1 LSEIK
6 NLFKVSRDVRVL
18 GIDPGSETTGWGV
31 VEGDGRKYRA
41 VDFGTVKASPRERFA
56 ARLLKISDGVE
67 ELLTRFRPDV
77 CAVEEAFFAV
87 NVKTALKLGQVRGVI
102 LVAAERAGV
111 EIAEY
116 APRLVKQTVVGYGA
130 AEKQQVQ
137 EMVRV
142 LLSLKQTPQPHDAA
156 DALALAI
163 CHFHHGGLAATRT
176 SKPTTTAA
184 RTKLEALLAANPR
197 RRAPR

>member
-1 LSEIK
+1 MRI
-6 NLFKVSRDVRVL
+6 L

-31 VEGDGRKYRA
+31 IEGDARRYA
-41 VDFGTVKASPRERFA
+41 LVDFGTVKANPRERFA
-56 ARLLKISDGVE
+56 ARLLKIAVGVE
-67 ELLTRFRPDV
+67 GLIEKFRPDV

-87 NVKTALKLGQVRGVI
+87 NPNTALKLGHVRGVV
-102 LVAAERAGV
+102 LLAAERAGV

-137 EMVRV
+137 EMMRV
-142 LLSLKQTPQPHDAA
+142 LLKLKEAPKPFDAS
-156 DALALAI
+156 DALAVAVTHI
-163 CHFHHGGLAATRT
+163 HH
-176 SKPTTTAA
+176 A
-184 RTKLEALLAANPR
+184 RTPQRSKMKAAPARAKLEALLAANPR

>member
-1 LSEIK
+1 M
-6 NLFKVSRDVRVL
+6 RVL

-31 VEGDGRKYRA
+31 VEGDARRYA
-41 VDFGTVKASPRERFA
+41 VVDFGTVKAKARERFA
-56 ARLLKISDGVE
+56 ARLLKISVGVE
-67 ELLTRFRPDV
+67 ALIEKFRPDV

-87 NVKTALKLGQVRGVI
+87 NAKTALKLGHVRGVV
-102 LVAAERAGV
+102 LLAAERAGV

-116 APRLVKQTVVGYGA
+116 APRLVKATVVGYGA

-142 LLSLKQTPQPHDAA
+142 LLKLREAPAPLDAS
-156 DALALAI
+156 DALGVAI
-163 CHFHHGGLAATRT
+163 THMHHAGAPRT
-176 SKPTTTAA
+176 DKTNKTPPA
-184 RTKLEALLAANPR
+184 RAKLEALLASNPR

>member
-1 LSEIK
+1 M
-6 NLFKVSRDVRVL
+6 RVL

-31 VEGDGRKYRA
+31 VEGDARRYQLVEFGAVRA
-41 VDFGTVKASPRERFA
+41 NARERFA
-56 ARLLKISDGVE
+56 ARLLKVSDGIE
-67 ELLTRFRPDV
+67 ALLGRFRPDV
-77 CAVEEAFFAV
+77 CAVEEAFFAA
-87 NVKTALKLGQVRGVI
+87 NAKTALKLGQVRGVV

-130 AEKQQVQ
+130 AEKHQVQ

-142 LLSLKQTPQPHDAA
+142 LLALAAPPAPLDAS
-156 DALALAI
+156 DALAVAI
-163 CHFHHGGLAATRT
+163 CHLHHAGLPKRAET
-176 SKPTTTAA
+176 PPA
-184 RTKLEALLAANPR
+184 RSKLEALLAANPR

>member
-1 LSEIK
+1 M
-6 NLFKVSRDVRVL
+6 RVL

-31 VEGDGRKYRA
+31 VEGDARRYA
-41 VDFGTVKASPRERFA
+41 LVEFGTLKANPRGRFA
-56 ARLLKISDGVE
+56 ARLLKIAVGVE
-67 ELLTRFRPDV
+67 SLIEKFRPDV

-87 NVKTALKLGQVRGVI
+87 NPQTALKLGHVRGVI
-102 LVAAERAGV
+102 LLAAERAGV

-142 LLSLKQTPQPHDAA
+142 LLRLKTAPAPFDAS
-156 DALALAI
+156 DALAVAI
-163 CHFHHGGLAATRT
+163 THLHH
-176 SKPTTTAA
+176 AA
-184 RTKLEALLAANPR
+184 RPKAARETPPARKKLEALLAANPR

>member
-1 LSEIK
+1 M
-6 NLFKVSRDVRVL
+6 RVL

-31 VEGDGRKYRA
+31 VEGSGRRYELVA
-41 VDFGTVKASPRERFA
+41 FGTVKAAARERFA

-67 ELLTRFRPDV
+67 AVIEPFSPEA
-77 CAVEEAFFAV
+77 CAVEQAVYAV
-87 NVKTALKLGQVRGVI
+87 NVQTAIKLGQVRGVI

-116 APRLVKQTVVGYGA
+116 APRLIKQTVVGYGA

-142 LLSLKQTPQPHDAA
+142 LLKLKEPPAPFDAS
-156 DALALAI
+156 DALAVAVTHL
-163 CHFHHGGLAATRT
+163 HHANRPGV
-176 SKPTTTAA
+176 SKGKVAPA
-184 RTKLEALLAANPR
+184 RAKLEALLAANPR

>member
-1 LSEIK
+1 M
-6 NLFKVSRDVRVL
+6 RVL

-31 VEGDGRKYRA
+31 VEGSARRYRLVEYGA
-41 VDFGTVKASPRERFA
+41 LKAPARERFA

-67 ELLTRFRPDV
+67 ELLARFSPEV
-77 CAVEEAFFAV
+77 CAVEEAFFAA
-87 NVKTALKLGQVRGVI
+87 NAKTALKLGQVRGVV
-102 LVAAERAGV
+102 LVAAERARV

-130 AEKQQVQ
+130 AEKHQVQ

-142 LLSLKQTPQPHDAA
+142 LLSLRERPQPFDAS
-156 DALALAI
+156 DALAVAI
-163 CHFHHGGLAATRT
+163 CHLHHAGLPARAR
-176 SKPTTTAA
+176 PAAA
-184 RTKLEALLAANPR
+184 RARLEALLNANPR

>member
-1 LSEIK
+1 M
-6 NLFKVSRDVRVL
+6 RVL

-31 VEGDGRKYRA
+31 VEGDVRRYA
-41 VDFGTVKASPRERFA
+41 LVDFGTVKANPRERFA
-56 ARLLKISDGVE
+56 ARLLKIAVGVE
-67 ELLTRFRPDV
+67 ALIEKFRPDV

-87 NVKTALKLGQVRGVI
+87 NPKTALKLGHVRGVV
-102 LVAAERAGV
+102 LLAAERAGV

-116 APRLVKQTVVGYGA
+116 APRLIKQTVVGYGA

-142 LLSLKQTPQPHDAA
+142 LLRLKTAPAPFDAS
-156 DALALAI
+156 DALAAAVTHL
-163 CHFHHGGLAATRT
+163 HHASAPGGRL
-176 SKPTTTAA
+176 KTTKTPPA
-184 RTKLEALLAANPR
+184 RAKLEALLAANPR

>member
-1 LSEIK
+1 
-6 NLFKVSRDVRVL
+6 VRVL

-31 VEGDGRKYRA
+31 VEGSGRRYGLVA
-41 VDFGTVKASPRERFA
+41 FGTVKAAARERFA
-56 ARLLKISDGVE
+56 ARLLKISEGVE
-67 ELLTRFRPDV
+67 DLLARFQPDV

-87 NVKTALKLGQVRGVI
+87 NAKTALKLGQVRGVV
-102 LVAAERAGV
+102 LVAAERARV

-130 AEKQQVQ
+130 AEKHQVQ

-142 LLSLKQTPQPHDAA
+142 LLSLKTAPAPLDAS
-156 DALALAI
+156 DALAVAI
-163 CHFHHGGLAATRT
+163 CHFHHAGLAQRAAGG
-176 SKPTTTAA
+176 KPAA
-184 RTKLEALLAANPR
+184 RAKLEALLAANPR

>member
-1 LSEIK
+1 MK
-6 NLFKVSRDVRVL
+6 VL

-31 VEGDGRKYRA
+31 VEGDARRYRL
-41 VDFGTVKASPRERFA
+41 VGFGTVKASTRERFA

-67 ELLTRFRPDV
+67 ALLEKFRPDV
-77 CAVEEAFFAV
+77 CAVEEAFFAA
-87 NVKTALKLGQVRGVI
+87 NAKTALKLGQVRGVV

-142 LLSLKQTPQPHDAA
+142 LLRLRAGPSPFDAS
-156 DALALAI
+156 DALAAAI
-163 CHFHHGGLAATRT
+163 THLHHAGLARLV
-176 SKPTTTAA
+176 KTTTPA
-184 RTKLEALLAANPR
+184 RAKLEALLAANPR
-197 RRAPR
+197 GRRAPR

>member
-1 LSEIK
+1 VL
-6 NLFKVSRDVRVL
+6 VL

-31 VEGDGRKYRA
+31 VEGDARRYRL
-41 VDFGTVKASPRERFA
+41 VEFGTVKARTRERFA
-56 ARLLKISDGVE
+56 VRLLKISDGVE
-67 ELLTRFRPDV
+67 ELIKKFRPGV

-87 NVKTALKLGQVRGVI
+87 NAKTALKLGQVRGVV

-130 AEKQQVQ
+130 AEKHQVQ

-142 LLSLKQTPQPHDAA
+142 LLRLRAAPAPFDAS
-156 DALALAI
+156 DALAVAI
-163 CHFHHGGLAATRT
+163 THLHHAGLARLVRT
-176 SKPTTTAA
+176 PPPA
-184 RTKLEALLAANPR
+184 RARLEALLAANPR
-197 RRAPR
+197 GRRAPR